1 MIPLI
6 INIVNLFSYSHIQR
20 EYEDVSVVVEVSLTN
35 TNHTM
40 KPPLNSH
47 ISIPVPCYA
56 MYVSYIDSTIA
67 ADVAYNKL
75 IIARPTCS

>member
-6 INIVNLFSYSHIQR
+6 MNIVILFSYSHIQG
-20 EYEDVSVVVEVSLTN
+20 ENEDVSVVVQVLLTSI
-35 TNHTM
+35 NHAI

-56 MYVSYIDSTIA
+56 MHISYID
-67 ADVAYNKL
+67 L
-75 IIARPTCS
+75 Q